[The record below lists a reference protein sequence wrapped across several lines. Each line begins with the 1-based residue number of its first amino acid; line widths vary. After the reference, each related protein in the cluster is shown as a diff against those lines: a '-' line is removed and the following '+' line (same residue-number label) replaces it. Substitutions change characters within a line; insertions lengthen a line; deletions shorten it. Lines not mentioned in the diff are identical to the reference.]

1 MKKHI
6 VSLSIIFI
14 NILLWG
20 FSYPYLSNHIPI
32 HWSFSGEVDRYATKT
47 EAMLLMLGLLIF
59 VYAVMILA
67 PKLEPRK
74 KNLALFSKTYHIIVN
89 AMLLLFSLLNLLL
102 VLTGLGYHVPMGSF
116 VPVLVGAILIV
127 IGNYLPRVRSN
138 FFIGIKNPW
147 TLSSDTVWKKT
158 HRFASK
164 MFTIAGILI
173 AINSLLPIG
182 NNGNIAMLAL
192 ILIAVFAPYVYSYV
206 LYRQEM
212 GFHKK

>member
-1 MKKHI
+1 MKKHMI
-6 VSLSIIFI
+6 SLSIIFI

-59 VYAVMILA
+59 LYAVMILT

-74 KNLALFSKTYHIIVN
+74 NNLALFSKTYHIIVN
-89 AMLLLFSLLNLLL
+89 AMLLLFSVLNLLL

-147 TLSSDTVWKKT
+147 TLSSEKVWKKT

-164 MFTIAGILI
+164 MFTIAGILM
-173 AINSLLPIG
+173 AINGLFPIG
-182 NNGNIAMLAL
+182 NYGNVAMLAL
-192 ILIAVFAPYVYSYV
+192 FLIAVFAPYVYSYV

>member
-6 VSLSIIFI
+6 VSLLIIFM

-32 HWSFSGEVDRYATKT
+32 HWSFSGEVDQYATKA

-59 VYAVMILA
+59 VYAVMILT

-89 AMLLLFSLLNLLL
+89 AMLLLFSVLNLLL
-102 VLTGLGYHVPMGSF
+102 VLTGLGYHVPMRSF

-138 FFIGIKNPW
+138 FFVGIKNPW

-173 AINSLLPIG
+173 AINGLFPIG
-182 NNGNIAMLAL
+182 ENANIAIVAL
-192 ILIAVFAPYVYSYV
+192 ILITVFAPYVYSYV